1 MGLKLIVAMVTLSA
15 TETLDSFDEFP
26 AHLALGLLLVLLPRE
41 NSFVALLVFHFSFM

>member
-15 TETLDSFDEFP
+15 SEALDSSDEFS